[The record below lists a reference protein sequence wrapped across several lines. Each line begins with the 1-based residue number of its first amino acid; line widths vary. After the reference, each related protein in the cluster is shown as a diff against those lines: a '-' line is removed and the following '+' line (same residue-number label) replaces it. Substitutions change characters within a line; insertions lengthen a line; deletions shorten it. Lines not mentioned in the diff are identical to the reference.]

1 MTKGGSHLS
10 PGPLTSPPPCNQW
23 LLGGMGWTSPHLRRT
38 RERDQKQERGDRA
51 EIEPSGKDLRVRRSR
66 RKTTRRSSRSEQFKE
81 KEEEEEEKKGKEK
94 KGNKKRRLV
103 NGTIISSD
111 GSSSPPSGDSE
122 EEDSSSEAGFEA
134 PLKRRSKESPG
145 AVLRLLVVQRAQE
158 V

>member
-66 RKTTRRSSRSEQFKE
+66 RKTTRRSSRSEQFEEE
-81 KEEEEEEKKGKEK
+81 KEEEKERQREEGKQEASPGK
-94 KGNKKRRLV
+94 WHHHQLRRIKLPLKWLIRGGGFFVRRGLRSTVKAQVKRV
-103 NGTIISSD
+103 F
-111 GSSSPPSGDSE
+111 
-122 EEDSSSEAGFEA
+122 SSSER
-134 PLKRRSKESPG
+134 KRPWTRG
-145 AVLRLLVVQRAQE
+145 H
-158 V
+158 